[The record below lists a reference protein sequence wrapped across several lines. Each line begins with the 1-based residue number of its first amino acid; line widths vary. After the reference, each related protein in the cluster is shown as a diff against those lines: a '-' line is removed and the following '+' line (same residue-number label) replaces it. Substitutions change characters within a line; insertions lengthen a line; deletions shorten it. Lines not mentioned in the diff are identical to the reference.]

1 MKKRLPSVV
10 TVVLIIGALM
20 FLTEREWLA
29 GLRRKAPATPE
40 SVVWRM
46 SDAARKGDVQ
56 AYLDCFSGSLRQ
68 SLEKTAAD
76 MGEVRFSEYLKKL
89 NNEMT
94 GIAVSDFEKVSE
106 DTATLRVE
114 FVFRGKNEAQKHH
127 FKLVDGKWKIDS
139 LDNAE
144 GVPTLIP
151 YGTRVP

>member
-1 MKKRLPSVV
+1 
-10 TVVLIIGALM
+10 
-20 FLTEREWLA
+20 
-29 GLRRKAPATPE
+29 
-40 SVVWRM
+40 M

-94 GIAVSDFEKVSE
+94 GIAVSNFEKVSE

-114 FVFRGKNEAQKHH
+114 FVYRGKNEAQNHR
-127 FKLVDGKWKIDS
+127 FKLIDGKWKIDS

-151 YGTRVP
+151 YGTKVP